1 MPDTTSGGN
10 DWLLPAS
17 LAILQTGAGL
27 IGGSKTNAANLRI
40 AREQM
45 AFQERMSNTSAQR
58 AVKDYLAAGLN
69 PALAYDKG
77 ASTPGGAS
85 ATMGNT
91 IKDATEQG
99 VSSAMSAATMR
110 QQLKIAREQHEET
123 LRNTRASTLKMAT
136 EGATNALQGDLLRQ
150 SFRFNE
156 INQPVDLR
164 TRAADALLREYLIP
178 GAKNT
183 ADFNRILGK
192 GGPALGTAKTFAEI
206 FKLIG
211 PK

>member
-1 MPDTTSGGN
+1 MPGA
-10 DWLLPAS
+10 LLPIG
-17 LAILQTGAGL
+17 LGILGAGAGL
-27 IGGSKTNAANLRI
+27 IGGSRTNAANLRI

-58 AVKDYLAAGLN
+58 AVADYKAAGLN
-69 PALAYDKG
+69 PALAYDRG

-99 VSSAMSAATMR
+99 VSSAMSAAALR
-110 QQLKIAREQHEET
+110 QQMQIAREQHAET
-123 LRNTRASTLKMAT
+123 LRNTRADTLKKAT
-136 EGATNALQGDLLRQ
+136 EGATNNLQGDLLRQ

-156 INQPVDLR
+156 MNQPVDLR
-164 TRAADALLREYLIP
+164 QRAAAALLSEYLLP

-183 ADFNRILGK
+183 AEFNRILGK

>member
-1 MPDTTSGGN
+1 MPGAA
-10 DWLLPAS
+10 LPIA
-17 LAILQTGAGL
+17 LGVLGAGAGL
-27 IGGSKTNAANLRI
+27 LGGSQTNKSNLKI

-45 AFQERMSNTSAQR
+45 DFQERMSNTSAQR

-69 PALAYDKG
+69 PALAYDRG

-99 VSSAMSAATMR
+99 VSSAMSAAALR
-110 QQLKIAREQHEET
+110 QQMQIAREQHAET
-123 LRNTRASTLKMAT
+123 LRNTRADTLKKAT
-136 EGATNALQGDLLRQ
+136 EGATNNLQGDLLRQ

-164 TRAADALLREYLIP
+164 TRAAAALLNEYLLP

-183 ADFNRILGK
+183 SDFNRVLGR
-192 GGPALGTAKTFAEI
+192 GGPAIGTAKTFAEI

>member
-1 MPDTTSGGN
+1 MPGG
-10 DWLLPAS
+10 LLPIG
-17 LAILQTGAGL
+17 LGILGAGAGL
-27 IGGSKTNAANLRI
+27 IGGSRTNAANLRI

-58 AVKDYLAAGLN
+58 AVADYKAAGLN
-69 PALAYDKG
+69 PALAYDRG

-91 IKDATEQG
+91 LADAAASGISNAQ
-99 VSSAMSAATMR
+99 SARALT
-110 QQLKIAREQHEET
+110 QQLQIAREQHAEN
-123 LRNTRASTLKMAT
+123 LLNTRAATEKMRT
-136 EGATNALQGDLLRQ
+136 EGATNNLTGDLLRQ
-150 SFRFNE
+150 QFRFNE
-156 INQPVDLR
+156 INQPVDYR
-164 TRAADALLREYLIP
+164 ARAAGALLNEYLLP

-183 ADFNRILGK
+183 ADFNKLLGR
-192 GGPALGTAKTFAEI
+192 GGPAIGTAKTFAEI

>member
-1 MPDTTSGGN
+1 MPSP
-10 DWLLPAS
+10 LLPIG
-17 LAILQTGAGL
+17 LGILGAGAGL
-27 IGGSKTNAANLRI
+27 IGGSRTNAANLRI

-58 AVKDYLAAGLN
+58 AVADYKAAGLN
-69 PALAYDKG
+69 PALAYDRG

-99 VSSAMSAATMR
+99 VSSAMSAAALR
-110 QQLKIAREQHEET
+110 QQMQIAREQHAET
-123 LRNTRASTLKMAT
+123 LRNTRADTLKKAT
-136 EGATNALQGDLLRQ
+136 EGATNNLQGDLLRQ

-156 INQPVDLR
+156 MNQPVDLR
-164 TRAADALLREYLIP
+164 QRAAAALLSEYLLP

-183 ADFNRILGK
+183 AEFNRILGK

>member
-1 MPDTTSGGN
+1 MPA
-10 DWLLPAS
+10 WLLPAA
-17 LAILQTGAGL
+17 LGILGAGAGL
-27 IGGSKTNAANLRI
+27 AGGSRTNKSNERMAQK
-40 AREQM
+40 QM
-45 AFQERMSNTSAQR
+45 DFQERMSNTAVQR
-58 AVKDYLAAGLN
+58 SVADYKAAGLN

-99 VSSAMSAATMR
+99 TSSAMAAASLR
-110 QQLKIAREQHEET
+110 QQLQIAREQHAEN
-123 LRNTRASTLKMAT
+123 LLNTRASTEKMRT
-136 EGATNALQGDLLRQ
+136 EGATNNLQGDLLRQ
-150 SFRFNE
+150 NFRFNE

-164 TRAADALLREYLIP
+164 TRAAGALLNEYLLP

-183 ADFNRILGK
+183 SDFNKLLGK

>member
-1 MPDTTSGGN
+1 M
-10 DWLLPAS
+10 AS
-17 LAILQTGAGL
+17 DPVTIGLGILGAGAGL
-27 IGGSKTNAANLRI
+27 LGGSNTNKQNRKI
-40 AREQM
+40 AKEQM
-45 AFQERMSNTSAQR
+45 AFQERMSNTSYQR
-58 AVKDYLAAGLN
+58 AVADLKAAGLN

-99 VSSAMSAATMR
+99 VSSAMSAAALK
-110 QQLKIAREQHEET
+110 QQLQIAREQHAEN
-123 LRNTRASTLKMAT
+123 LLNTRASTEKMRT
-136 EGATNALQGDLLRQ
+136 EGATTNLQGDLLRQ
-150 SFRFNE
+150 SFRFND

-164 TRAADALLREYLIP
+164 QRAAGALLSEYLLP

-183 ADFNRILGK
+183 ADFNKLLGK

>member
-1 MPDTTSGGN
+1 MPENTSKN
-10 DWLLPAS
+10 DWLLPAG
-17 LAILQTGAGL
+17 LGILGAGAGL
-27 IGGSKTNAANLRI
+27 IGGSRANSANQKM

-45 AFQERMSNTSAQR
+45 KFQEYMSNTSAQR
-58 AVKDYLAAGLN
+58 AVRDYKAAGLN
-69 PALAYDKG
+69 PALAYDRG
-77 ASTPGGAS
+77 ASSPGGAS

-99 VSSAMSAATMR
+99 VSSAMSARALQ
-110 QQLKIAREQHEET
+110 QQLRIAQEQHSET
-123 LRNTRASTLKMAT
+123 LRNTRASTMKMAT

-164 TRAADALLREYLIP
+164 TRAAGALLSEYLIP

-183 ADFNRILGK
+183 AEFNSLLGK
-192 GGPALGTAKTFAEI
+192 AGPATGTAKTIAEI
-206 FKLIG
+206 FKLLNS
-211 PK
+211 K

>member
-1 MPDTTSGGN
+1 MPGAAAIPIALGVLSAG
-10 DWLLPAS
+10 AS
-17 LAILQTGAGL
+17 LF
-27 IGGSKTNAANLRI
+27 GGERTNAANKQM

-45 AFQERMSNTSAQR
+45 AFQERMSNTAAQR

-91 IKDATEQG
+91 VKDATESG
-99 VSSAMSAATMR
+99 ISNAMSAAAMR
-110 QQLKIAREQHEET
+110 QQLRIAQEQHQET
-123 LRNTRASTLKMAT
+123 LLNTRADTLKKAT
-136 EGATNALQGDLLRQ
+136 EGQTSNLQGDLLRQ

-156 INQPVDLR
+156 VNQPVDLR
-164 TRAADALLREYLIP
+164 TRAADALLREYMLP

-183 ADFNRILGK
+183 AEFNSLLGK
-192 GGPALGTAKTFAEI
+192 AGPATGTAKTIAEI
-206 FKLIG
+206 FKLLNS
-211 PK
+211 K

>member
-1 MPDTTSGGN
+1 MAI
-10 DWLLPAS
+10 DWLSAGLGVLSA
-17 LAILQTGAGL
+17 GAGL
-27 IGGSKTNAANLRI
+27 VGGSATNKANLRI

-45 AFQERMSNTSAQR
+45 SFQERMSNTSAQR
-58 AVKDYLAAGLN
+58 AVADYKAAGLN
-69 PALAYDKG
+69 PALAYDRG

-91 IKDATEQG
+91 IAESTQAG
-99 VSSAMSAATMR
+99 ISSAQSARALSQNLR
-110 QQLKIAREQHEET
+110 IAQEQHEET
-123 LRNTRASTLKMAT
+123 LRNTRASTEKMRT
-136 EGATNALQGDLLRQ
+136 EGATNMLLGDEVRQ
-150 SFRFNE
+150 RIIFNA
-156 INQPVDLR
+156 INQPVDYR
-164 TRAADALLREYLIP
+164 TRAAGALLQEYLIP

-183 ADFNRILGK
+183 SDFNRLLGK

>member
-1 MPDTTSGGN
+1 M
-10 DWLLPAS
+10 DWLSAGLGVLSA
-17 LAILQTGAGL
+17 GAGL
-27 IGGSKTNAANLRI
+27 LGGSNTNKANKQM

-58 AVKDYLAAGLN
+58 SVADYKAAGLN
-69 PALAYDKG
+69 PALAYERG

-91 IKDATEQG
+91 LADAAASG
-99 VSSAMSAATMR
+99 VSSAQSARALS
-110 QQLKIAREQHEET
+110 QQLRIAQEQHREN
-123 LRNTRASTLKMAT
+123 LLNTRTSTEKMAT
-136 EGATNALQGDLLRQ
+136 EGRTSGLLGDEIMQRI
-150 SFRFNE
+150 RFNA
-156 INQPVDLR
+156 INQPADTR
-164 TRAADALLREYLIP
+164 QRAAQALFQEYLLP

-183 ADFNRILGK
+183 ADFNRLLGK
-192 GGPALGTAKTFAEI
+192 GGPAIGTAKTFAEI

>member
-1 MPDTTSGGN
+1 MPAF
-10 DWLLPAS
+10 LLP
-17 LAILQTGAGL
+17 LALGALGAGAGL
-27 IGGSKTNAANLRI
+27 LGGAQTNKANKQI

-45 AFQERMSNTSAQR
+45 EFQERMSNTSAQR
-58 AVKDYLAAGLN
+58 AVADYKAAGLN
-69 PALAYDKG
+69 PALAYDRG

-85 ATMGNT
+85 TTIGNT
-91 IKDATEQG
+91 LKDATEQG
-99 VSSAMSAATMR
+99 VSSAMSAASLR
-110 QQLKIAREQHEET
+110 QQMQIAREQHAET
-123 LRNTRASTLKMAT
+123 LRNTRADTIKKAT
-136 EGATNALQGDLLRQ
+136 EGATNNLQGDLLRQ

-156 INQPVDLR
+156 LQQPLDMR
-164 TRAADALLREYLIP
+164 QRAAGALLSEYLLP

-183 ADFNRILGK
+183 AQFNALLGK

>member
-1 MPDTTSGGN
+1 M
-10 DWLLPAS
+10 DWLSAGLGVLGA
-17 LAILQTGAGL
+17 GAGL
-27 IGGSKTNAANLRI
+27 LGGSSTNKANQRM

-58 AVKDYLAAGLN
+58 AVADYKAAGLN
-69 PALAYDKG
+69 PALAYERG

-91 IKDATEQG
+91 IKEATEQG
-99 VSSAMSAATMR
+99 TSSAMGAAALR
-110 QQLKIAREQHEET
+110 QQMQIAREQHAET
-123 LRNTRASTLKMAT
+123 LRNTRADTLKKAT
-136 EGATNALQGDLLRQ
+136 EGATNNLQGDLLRQ

-164 TRAADALLREYLIP
+164 TRAAGALLQEYLLP

-183 ADFNRILGK
+183 SDFNRILGR

>member
-1 MPDTTSGGN
+1 MPGEQQGN

-17 LAILQTGAGL
+17 LAILQTGGSL
-27 IGGSKTNAANLRI
+27 LGGSKTNAANLKI

-45 AFQERMSNTSAQR
+45 MFQERMSNTSYQR
-58 AVKDYLAAGLN
+58 AVADLKAAGLN

-77 ASTPGGAS
+77 ASSPGGAS

-91 IKDATEQG
+91 ISDAVNSGISTAQ
-99 VSSAMSAATMR
+99 SARALS
-110 QQLKIAREQHEET
+110 QQLRIAQEQHEET
-123 LRNTRASTLKMAT
+123 LRNTRASTEKMRT
-136 EGATNALQGDLLRQ
+136 EGAVNLALQSEIDQRREFARMLQPWDMRKNAAMTLLQ
-150 SFRFNE
+150 
-156 INQPVDLR
+156 
-164 TRAADALLREYLIP
+164 EYLLP

-183 ADFNRILGK
+183 ADFNQILGK